1 VLLTTLRRCCIVF
14 RGRGLCWTK
23 RTSSPTE
30 MRCNLERL
38 LSSQARR
45 GGPSQ
50 AHPYRTASK
59 TFSRSLRSSA
69 YSRSTN
75 SRSWLLLPHV
85 LALDALHHKNLK
97 HVPFP
102 PPCSLPQVFQRLVLV
117 PLRDR
122 DPTALV
128 RIRRILRVFSLRR
141 TKEQRLC
148 GRPIVMLPTKT
159 IVLKQLR
166 LSKREQANILVS
178 LYT

>member
-1 VLLTTLRRCCIVF
+1 
-14 RGRGLCWTK
+14 
-23 RTSSPTE
+23 
-30 MRCNLERL
+30 
-38 LSSQARR
+38 
-45 GGPSQ
+45 
-50 AHPYRTASK
+50 
-59 TFSRSLRSSA
+59 
-69 YSRSTN
+69 
-75 SRSWLLLPHV
+75 
-85 LALDALHHKNLK
+85 
-97 HVPFP
+97 
-102 PPCSLPQVFQRLVLV
+102 LVLV

-166 LSKREQANILVS
+166 LSKREQAQILVS